1 MFHSILKISLFCD
14 KENTRNA
21 LKLNQNLVFQESLS
35 MFMMPELLPAMLSVE
50 ALEDNEVLKVEGV
63 RLFSRICDKR
73 QKTKVELLDE
83 PKKVR
88 LL

>member
-1 MFHSILKISLFCD
+1 
-14 KENTRNA
+14 
-21 LKLNQNLVFQESLS
+21 

-73 QKTKVELLDE
+73 QKTKVELLEE
-83 PKKVR
+83 PKTVKNILR
-88 LL
+88 YRDTHMTIICKLKR

>member
-1 MFHSILKISLFCD
+1 
-14 KENTRNA
+14 
-21 LKLNQNLVFQESLS
+21 

-73 QKTKVELLDE
+73 QKTKIELLDE
-83 PKKVR
+83 PKTVSEDRHEVKTGKKYT
-88 LL
+88 